1 MAGYYDVIVV
11 GAGIT
16 GASTAHFLRKKGVD
30 KVLLVERGG
39 VASGGTG
46 RSAAIVRSF
55 YTIPVMA
62 RLAREAVR
70 LFHELGDEVGSDGG
84 FHATGFTQLIPP
96 EWVDIAREKM
106 AMHRELGIDTEL
118 VPESEWQARFPWVD
132 TDGIGAIVF
141 EPDSG
146 YADPVRTAEA
156 FVESFVAAGGEFRS
170 RTPVRALT
178 GDSATVTG
186 VLLDDGEVRAGAVV
200 NAAGPWARPLAESV
214 GLDLPLRAVREQD
227 AVWEVRGDRPLPR
240 TPVAN
245 AVEAVYMRPMGEGR
259 WLFGRGFPKPY
270 FDVDPYNFKETC
282 DNDFVVDVY
291 RRWCRRIPALDGS
304 RLLHGYAALY
314 DVTPDWIPFMGPR
327 SGIGG
332 YYDACGGSGHAFKT
346 GPIFARELVDWMVD
360 GTVRDDYRQFSHDRM
375 AAGNAFNQAFGG
387 NRV

>member
-1 MAGYYDVIVV
+1 MARHYDVIVV

-30 KVLLVERGG
+30 KVLLIERGG

-96 EWVDIAREKM
+96 EWVSIAREKV

-118 VPESEWQARFPWVD
+118 VPESEWQQRFPWVD

-178 GDSATVTG
+178 GDNSKVTG
-186 VLLDDGEVRAGAVV
+186 IVLDDGKIGAGAVV
-200 NAAGPWARPLAESV
+200 NAAGPWAKPLAESV
-214 GLDLPLRAVREQD
+214 GLELPLRAVREQD
-227 AVWEVRGDRPLPR
+227 AVWEVRGDRPLPS
-240 TPVAN
+240 TPIAN

-291 RRWCRRIPALDGS
+291 QRWCRRIPALDGS

-327 SGIGG
+327 SGVGG

-360 GTVRDDYRQFSHDRM
+360 GTVLDDYRQFSHDRM